1 LFSVCLNK
9 SSTFF
14 LTSEFDLFI
23 GISLTLLGTNDDV
36 KDDDN
41 GKRDDDDDN
50 GNDGNKLL
58 LLT

>member
-14 LTSEFDLFI
+14 LTIEFDLFI
-23 GISLTLLGTNDDV
+23 GFNLTLLGTNNDV

-41 GKRDDDDDN
+41 GKSDDDDDN

-58 LLT
+58 VLT